1 MIERILNGL
10 DGGKVLD
17 VATHEGHFVQI
28 LIENLKSYS
37 EIAGI
42 DTNEKAVETAQNNLT
57 QENIRFWVM
66 DAEHLEFEDAT
77 FDTVTISASLH
88 HLANIPRV
96 LDEMLRVLKPG
107 GHFILIEMYEDGQ
120 TEAERT
126 SVYLHQ
132 WVAKVDTALGILHH
146 KTLARQEFAN
156 YVAGLGLNH
165 LEYYDFR
172 DEDSDPKEKARI
184 EQLESLIESIIMR
197 AEGTRNDAKFKE
209 RGVELL
215 QRLHKFGAQREPVLI
230 IVGEK

>member
-107 GHFILIEMYEDGQ
+107 GHFILIEMHQDGQ
-120 TEAERT
+120 TAAERR
-126 SVYLHQ
+126 SIFLHQ
-132 WVAKVDTALGILHH
+132 WVAEVDSALGYLHN
-146 KTLARQEFAN
+146 KTLARQEFVN
-156 YVAGLGLNH
+156 YVTDLGLRKV
-165 LEYYDFR
+165 EYYDYR
-172 DEDSDPKEKARI
+172 DKDSNPKEKARI
-184 EQLESLIESIIMR
+184 KQLESLIEGTIQR
-197 AEGTRNDAKFKE
+197 AEVTSNYPKFKK
-209 RGVELL
+209 RGEALL
-215 QRLHKFGAQREPVLI
+215 QQLYKSGAQREPILI